1 MNDSEQWTGRH
12 VEESGKQVISRPL
25 PLGCWG
31 KPRTPAIIAGLTSN
45 NLSRVQHTQPRR
57 TRVQI
62 TSVAG
67 VPTLV
72 QPVPFDT
79 RTDRHGVEALLPV
92 DNTDFGIEHRTTCS
106 DKQLIFPRC
115 YAFMDPPPP
124 RLLLLPPHTFWK
136 QGTLPRQQTIGTV
149 STLGHPLTH
158 HNIFIHLHQH
168 NYLFCFIGPVTQL
181 HVSTAKLSSSGH

>member
-25 PLGCWG
+25 PVGCWG
-31 KPRTPAIIAGLTSN
+31 KPRTPAMIAGLTSN
-45 NLSRVQHTQPRR
+45 NLSWVQHTQSRR
-57 TRVQI
+57 TRVKI
-62 TSVAG
+62 TFAAG

-79 RTDRHGVEALLPV
+79 RSEILRHWPPRRW
-92 DNTDFGIEHRTTCS
+92 GITASRQYRLWYQT
-106 DKQLIFPRC
+106 QNLFPRC
-115 YAFMDPPPP
+115 YAFMDPPPQ
-124 RLLLLPPHTFWK
+124 LLLLPPHTFWK

-149 STLGHPLTH
+149 RALGHPLTH
-158 HNIFIHLHQH
+158 HNVFIHLHQH
-168 NYLFCFIGPVTQL
+168 NDLFCFIGPVTQL